1 MVLYEFHNGGKPVKK
16 EIPAAEMDKAM
27 ALHNALVEAAAENE
41 EGLMEK
47 FLNPAPLQKKNCQK
61 V

>member
-1 MVLYEFHNGGKPVKK
+1 MNLEKPEVNLKK
-16 EIPAAEMDKAM
+16 PIPDSEMAKAM

-47 FLNPAPLQKKNCQK
+47 FLNRVP
-61 V
+61 